1 MIRKSLTWGSVIM
14 RLGIRYLLIT
24 LTADGW
30 TGVVVNEPRPTGG
43 PDVVLQSSGLR
54 PGPLAAGLAAAVIA
68 AVAGLTVGPVDI
80 AAHRVALQLFDGL
93 PGVALDSGLSDAHA
107 AIVEQI
113 RLPRVVLGLLV
124 GATLSVSG
132 ATYQGAFRNPL
143 ADPYLLG
150 IAAGAGL
157 GATIAITSNLGDGA
171 GMLDPVPLAAFAGA
185 LISVT
190 VSYVAGHLGGRS
202 TASLILAGIAVAS
215 FLTACQTYVLQANSD
230 AFRQIFAWILG
241 RIATSGW
248 SEPALMLP
256 YFAVTVAVVLRY
268 RRALDVLAVGDE
280 EAAAHGIEPRRVRM
294 IVVLAASLGA
304 AAAVSVSGLIGFV
317 GIIVPHT
324 VRLAFGTG
332 NRLVLPLS
340 ILFGG
345 AFMVLADLAAR
356 TALAPAELPI
366 GVVTAFLGAPFFV
379 LVLRTSRREI
389 W

>member
-1 MIRKSLTWGSVIM
+1 MSDSQS
-14 RLGIRYLLIT
+14 
-24 LTADGW
+24 
-30 TGVVVNEPRPTGG
+30 TGG
-43 PDVVLQSSGLR
+43 SSAALQASGLR
-54 PGPLAAGLAAAVIA
+54 LGPLASGLAAAAVAVI
-68 AVAGLTVGPVDI
+68 AGLTIGPVDI
-80 AAHRVALQLFDGL
+80 AAHRVALQLLDGL
-93 PGVALDSGLSDAHA
+93 PGLAIDSGLSDAHT

-113 RLPRVVLGLLV
+113 RLPRVALGLLV

-132 ATYQGAFRNPL
+132 AAYQGAFRNPL

-171 GMLDPVPLAAFAGA
+171 GVLDPVPLAAFAGA

-202 TASLILAGIAVAS
+202 VASLILAGIAVAS

-248 SEPALMLP
+248 SEPVLMLP

-280 EAAAHGIEPRRVRM
+280 EAAALGLEPRRVRLV
-294 IVVLAASLGA
+294 VVLAASLGA

-324 VRLAFGTG
+324 VRLAFGSS
-332 NRLVLPLS
+332 NRVVLPLS
-340 ILFGG
+340 VLFGG

>member
-1 MIRKSLTWGSVIM
+1 MAEPQPRSG
-14 RLGIRYLLIT
+14 
-24 LTADGW
+24 
-30 TGVVVNEPRPTGG
+30 TGAA
-43 PDVVLQSSGLR
+43 LSASGLR
-54 PGPLAAGLAAAVIA
+54 AGPLAVGLATVAVAVIA
-68 AVAGLTVGPVDI
+68 GLTIGPVDI
-80 AAHRVALQLFDGL
+80 AAHRVALELLDGL
-93 PGVALDSGLSDAHA
+93 PGVTLDSGLSGTHA
-107 AIVEQI
+107 AIVEDI
-113 RLPRVVLGLLV
+113 RLPRVVLGLMV
-124 GATLSVSG
+124 GAILSMSG
-132 ATYQGAFRNPL
+132 AAYQGAFRNPL

-171 GMLDPVPLAAFAGA
+171 GVFDPVPLTAFACA
-185 LISVT
+185 LVAVA
-190 VSYVAGHLGGRS
+190 VSYAAGHLGGRS

-230 AFRQIFAWILG
+230 AFREIFAWILG
-241 RIATSGW
+241 RVATSGW

-256 YFAVTVAVVLRY
+256 YFVVTVAVVLRY

-280 EAAAHGIEPRRVRM
+280 EAAALGLEPRRVRM

-324 VRLAFGTG
+324 VRLAFGAS
-332 NRLVLPLS
+332 NRVVLPLS
-340 ILFGG
+340 VLFGG
-345 AFMVLADLAAR
+345 AFMVLADLVAR

>member
-1 MIRKSLTWGSVIM
+1 MTDPQPAGA
-14 RLGIRYLLIT
+14 
-24 LTADGW
+24 ADIAL
-30 TGVVVNEPRPTGG
+30 RA
-43 PDVVLQSSGLR
+43 SGLR
-54 PGPLAAGLAAAVIA
+54 PGPLVAGFAAVVVA
-68 AVAGLTVGPVDI
+68 VVAGLTVGPVDI
-80 AAHRVALQLFDGL
+80 GAHRVALQLLDGL
-93 PGVALDSGLSDAHA
+93 PGLSVDSGLSDAHA

-113 RLPRVVLGLLV
+113 RLPRVALGLLV
-124 GATLSVSG
+124 GATLSMSG
-132 ATYQGAFRNPL
+132 AAYQGAFRNPL

-157 GATIAITSNLGDGA
+157 GATIAITSDLGDGA
-171 GMLDPVPLAAFAGA
+171 GALDPVPLAAFAGA

-190 VSYVAGHLGGRS
+190 VSYVAGHVGGRS

-230 AFRQIFAWILG
+230 AFRQILSWILG

-256 YFAVTVAVVLRY
+256 YFVVTAAVILRY

-280 EAAAHGIEPRRVRM
+280 EAAALGLEPRRVRM

-324 VRLAFGTG
+324 VRLAFGSS
-332 NRLVLPLS
+332 NRAVLPLS
-340 ILFGG
+340 VLFGG

-356 TALAPAELPI
+356 TVLSPAELPI

>member
-1 MIRKSLTWGSVIM
+1 MTGSEPA
-14 RLGIRYLLIT
+14 GG
-24 LTADGW
+24 ADA
-30 TGVVVNEPRPTGG
+30 
-43 PDVVLQSSGLR
+43 VLQASGLR
-54 PGPLAAGLAAAVIA
+54 PVPLAAGVAAAAIA
-68 AVAGLTVGPVDI
+68 VVAGLTIGPVDI
-80 AAHRVALQLFDGL
+80 AAHRVVLELLDAL
-93 PGVALDSGLSDAHA
+93 PGVAFDSGLSDAHA
-107 AIVEQI
+107 AIVEEI

-124 GATLSVSG
+124 GATLSMSG
-132 ATYQGAFRNPL
+132 AAYQGAFRNPL

-171 GMLDPVPLAAFAGA
+171 GALDPVPLAAFAGA
-185 LISVT
+185 LVSVA

-230 AFRQIFAWILG
+230 AFRKIFAWILG

-256 YFAVTVAVVLRY
+256 YFVVTVAVVLRY

-280 EAAAHGIEPRRVRM
+280 EAAALGLEPRRVRM

-324 VRLAFGTG
+324 VRLAFGSS
-332 NRLVLPLS
+332 NRAVLPLS
-340 ILFGG
+340 VLFGG

-356 TALAPAELPI
+356 TVLAPAELPI

>member
-1 MIRKSLTWGSVIM
+1 MTGSHPAASSGDAL
-14 RLGIRYLLIT
+14 R
-24 LTADGW
+24 A
-30 TGVVVNEPRPTGG
+30 
-43 PDVVLQSSGLR
+43 SGLR
-54 PGPLAAGLAAAVIA
+54 SGSLAAGVVAVA
-68 AVAGLTVGPVDI
+68 VAVVAGLTIGPVDI
-80 AAHRVALQLFDGL
+80 AAHRVVLELLDAL
-93 PGVALDSGLSDAHA
+93 PGLSFDSGLSDAHA
-107 AIVEQI
+107 AIVKEL

-124 GATLSVSG
+124 GSILSVSG
-132 ATYQGAFRNPL
+132 ATYQAAFRNPL

-157 GATIAITSNLGDGA
+157 GATVAITSNLGDGA
-171 GMLDPVPLAAFAGA
+171 GAFDAVPLAAFAGA
-185 LISVT
+185 LVAVA

-230 AFRQIFAWILG
+230 AFRKIFAWILG

-256 YFAVTVAVVLRY
+256 YFLVTVAVVLRY

-280 EAAAHGIEPRRVRM
+280 EAAALGIEPRRVRM

-324 VRLAFGTG
+324 VRLAFGTS
-332 NRLVLPLS
+332 NRAVLPLS
-340 ILFGG
+340 VLFGG

>member
-1 MIRKSLTWGSVIM
+1 MTDPQPAGAADVA
-14 RLGIRYLLIT
+14 LG
-24 LTADGW
+24 A
-30 TGVVVNEPRPTGG
+30 
-43 PDVVLQSSGLR
+43 SGLR
-54 PGPLAAGLAAAVIA
+54 PGPLVAGFAAVVVA
-68 AVAGLTVGPVDI
+68 VVAGLTIGPVDI
-80 AAHRVALQLFDGL
+80 AAHRVALQLLDGL
-93 PGVALDSGLSDAHA
+93 PGMSLDSGLSDTHA

-113 RLPRVVLGLLV
+113 RLPRVALGLLV

-132 ATYQGAFRNPL
+132 AAYQGAFRNPL

-171 GMLDPVPLAAFAGA
+171 GALDLVPLAAFAGA

-190 VSYVAGHLGGRS
+190 VSYVAGHIGGRS

-230 AFRQIFAWILG
+230 AFRQILAWILG

-256 YFAVTVAVVLRY
+256 YFLVTVAVVLRY
-268 RRALDVLAVGDE
+268 GRALDVLAVGDE
-280 EAAAHGIEPRRVRM
+280 EAAALGLEPRRVRM

-324 VRLAFGTG
+324 VRLAFGSS
-332 NRLVLPLS
+332 NRAVLPLS
-340 ILFGG
+340 VLFGG

-356 TALAPAELPI
+356 TVLSPAELPI

>member
-1 MIRKSLTWGSVIM
+1 MSDSQ
-14 RLGIRYLLIT
+14 RY
-24 LTADGW
+24 G
-30 TGVVVNEPRPTGG
+30 EPG
-43 PDVVLQSSGLR
+43 VVLQASGLR
-54 PGPLAAGLAAAVIA
+54 PRPLAAGVAAVA
-68 AVAGLTVGPVDI
+68 LAVVAGLTVGPVDI
-80 AAHRVALQLFDGL
+80 AAHRVALQLLDGL
-93 PGVALDSGLSDAHA
+93 PGLAIDSGLSDAHA

-113 RLPRVVLGLLV
+113 RLPRVALGLLV
-124 GATLSVSG
+124 GATLAVSG

-157 GATIAITSNLGDGA
+157 GATIAITSDLGDGA
-171 GMLDPVPLAAFAGA
+171 GVFDAVPLAAFAGA

-241 RIATSGW
+241 RLATSGW
-248 SEPALMLP
+248 SEPALLLP
-256 YFAVTVAVVLRY
+256 YFAVTVGVVLRY

-280 EAAAHGIEPRRVRM
+280 EAAALGLEPRRIRM

-324 VRLAFGTG
+324 VRLAFGAS

-379 LVLRTSRREI
+379 LVLRTSRREV

>member
-1 MIRKSLTWGSVIM
+1 V
-14 RLGIRYLLIT
+14 
-24 LTADGW
+24 TA
-30 TGVVVNEPRPTGG
+30 TQGG
-43 PDVVLQSSGLR
+43 DRAETALRAAGLR
-54 PGPLAAGLAAAVIA
+54 PASL
-68 AVAGLTVGPVDI
+68 VAGLVAVVVAVTAGLTIGPVDI
-80 AAHRVALQLFDGL
+80 AAHRVVIQLLDGL
-93 PGVALDSGLSDAHA
+93 PGVSLDSGLSDAHA

-124 GATLSVSG
+124 GATLSMSG
-132 ATYQGAFRNPL
+132 AAYQGAFRNPL

-157 GATIAITSNLGDGA
+157 GATVAITSNLGDGA
-171 GMLDPVPLAAFAGA
+171 GALDPVPLAAFAGA

-190 VSYVAGHLGGRS
+190 VSYAAGHLGGRS

-248 SEPALMLP
+248 SEPVLLLP
-256 YFAVTVAVVLRY
+256 YFAVTATVVLRY

-280 EAAAHGIEPRRVRM
+280 EAAALGLESRRVRM

-317 GIIVPHT
+317 GIIVPHA
-324 VRLAFGTG
+324 VRLAFGAS
-332 NRLVLPLS
+332 NRAVLPLS
-340 ILFGG
+340 VLFGG

>member
-1 MIRKSLTWGSVIM
+1 MTDPQPAGA
-14 RLGIRYLLIT
+14 
-24 LTADGW
+24 ADIAL
-30 TGVVVNEPRPTGG
+30 RA
-43 PDVVLQSSGLR
+43 SGLR
-54 PGPLAAGLAAAVIA
+54 PGPLVAGFAAVVVA
-68 AVAGLTVGPVDI
+68 VVAGLTVGPVDI
-80 AAHRVALQLFDGL
+80 GAHRVALQLLDGL
-93 PGVALDSGLSDAHA
+93 PGLSLDSGLSDAHA

-113 RLPRVVLGLLV
+113 RLPRVALGLLV

-132 ATYQGAFRNPL
+132 AAYQGAFRNPL

-171 GMLDPVPLAAFAGA
+171 GALDLVPLAAFAGA

-190 VSYVAGHLGGRS
+190 VSYVAGHIGGRS

-230 AFRQIFAWILG
+230 AFRQILAWILG

-256 YFAVTVAVVLRY
+256 YFLVTAVVVLRY

-280 EAAAHGIEPRRVRM
+280 EAAALGLEPRRVRM

-324 VRLAFGTG
+324 VRLAFGSS
-332 NRLVLPLS
+332 NRAVLPLS
-340 ILFGG
+340 VLFGG

-356 TALAPAELPI
+356 TVLSPAELPI
-366 GVVTAFLGAPFFV
+366 GVVTAFVGAPFFV

>member
-1 MIRKSLTWGSVIM
+1 MSDPQHSGGR
-14 RLGIRYLLIT
+14 
-24 LTADGW
+24 AD
-30 TGVVVNEPRPTGG
+30 
-43 PDVVLQSSGLR
+43 VLQASGLR
-54 PGPLAAGLAAAVIA
+54 PGPLGAGLAAAVV
-68 AVAGLTVGPVDI
+68 AVLAGLTIGPVDI
-80 AAHRVALQLFDGL
+80 AVHRVALQLLDGL
-93 PGVALDSGLSDAHA
+93 PMVAVDSGLSEAHA

-113 RLPRVVLGLLV
+113 RLPRVALGLLV

-171 GMLDPVPLAAFAGA
+171 GVLDPVPLAAFAGA

-256 YFAVTVAVVLRY
+256 YFVVTVAVVLRY

-280 EAAAHGIEPRRVRM
+280 EAAALGVDPRRVRM
-294 IVVLAASLGA
+294 VVVLAASLGA

-317 GIIVPHT
+317 GIIVPHA
-324 VRLAFGTG
+324 VRLAFGAS
-332 NRLVLPLS
+332 NRVVLPLS

>member
-1 MIRKSLTWGSVIM
+1 MAVTDSQPADAGTTSL
-14 RLGIRYLLIT
+14 R
-24 LTADGW
+24 AA
-30 TGVVVNEPRPTGG
+30 
-43 PDVVLQSSGLR
+43 GLR
-54 PGPLAAGLAAAVIA
+54 PASLVAGLAAVAVA
-68 AVAGLTVGPVDI
+68 AAAGLTIGPVDI
-80 AAHRVALQLFDGL
+80 AAHRVVLQLLDGL
-93 PGVALDSGLSDAHA
+93 PGMSLDSGLSDAHA

-124 GATLSVSG
+124 GATLSMSG
-132 ATYQGAFRNPL
+132 AAYQGAFRNPL

-171 GMLDPVPLAAFAGA
+171 GALDPVPLAAFAGA
-185 LISVT
+185 LVSVA
-190 VSYVAGHLGGRS
+190 VSYAAGHLGGRS

-230 AFRQIFAWILG
+230 AFRPVFAWILG

-256 YFAVTVAVVLRY
+256 YFLVTAAVVLRY
-268 RRALDVLAVGDE
+268 RRALDLLAVGDE
-280 EAAAHGIEPRRVRM
+280 EAAALGLEPRRVRM

-324 VRLAFGTG
+324 VRLAFGTS
-332 NRLVLPLS
+332 NRAVLPLS
-340 ILFGG
+340 VLFGG

-379 LVLRTSRREI
+379 LLLRTSRREI